1 MERFKILFLGDIVG
15 RVGRV
20 VLKQHLSE
28 IVAELKPDFII
39 ANGENAAGGVG
50 IDMACADEIYSS
62 GVQFMTMGNHIW
74 NKKEIFPFLEKHPE
88 RMIRPCNYPAGAPG
102 MGYTIWTSPSGVKVG
117 VFNLIA
123 RVFMPDLVDCPFA
136 CADKVLA
143 NELKDCKIRFLDFHG
158 EATSEKYA
166 MGWHLNGRV
175 TMIVGTHTHVQTA
188 DDRILPEGT
197 GYISDVG
204 MCGAIESII
213 GVEVEPVLQKFVT
226 GRPTR
231 FDAAKGRGQLNGV
244 MVTADPATGK
254 ALEVVRINRYYQ

>member
-88 RMIRPCNYPAGAPG
+88 RMIRPS
-102 MGYTIWTSPSGVKVG
+102 T
-117 VFNLIA
+117 L
-123 RVFMPDLVDCPFA
+123 
-136 CADKVLA
+136 
-143 NELKDCKIRFLDFHG
+143 
-158 EATSEKYA
+158 
-166 MGWHLNGRV
+166 
-175 TMIVGTHTHVQTA
+175 QTE
-188 DDRILPEGT
+188 REG
-197 GYISDVG
+197 G
-204 MCGAIESII
+204 
-213 GVEVEPVLQKFVT
+213 
-226 GRPTR
+226 
-231 FDAAKGRGQLNGV
+231 
-244 MVTADPATGK
+244 
-254 ALEVVRINRYYQ
+254 